1 MNLRWKVAVGA
12 QAVGLV
18 LWAAAASTDLATAST
33 LVAPLALFLGTMM
46 PATLVASSQL
56 HRFLPTSAARAVS
69 YVLLAVMLVVVVSL
83 GLLHSV
89 ASAESLL
96 LYATVSIAVW
106 GMIGLGLVL
115 TIVNGMMAA
124 LMARNYARV
133 KSGRPKAVSMMLIGG
148 GALLLT
154 APLLVLDMTETWPA
168 VAIPG
173 LFLAWLGRKRLE
185 EVHA

>member
-1 MNLRWKVAVGA
+1 MNLQWKIGIGA
-12 QAVGLV
+12 QAVGLL
-18 LWAAAASTDLATAST
+18 LWGMVAAMDLATAST
-33 LVAPLALFLGTMM
+33 LFAPLGLFLGTMV
-46 PATLVASSQL
+46 PSALVASSQL
-56 HRFLPTSAARAVS
+56 YRFLPTPAARAGS
-69 YVLLAVMLVVVVSL
+69 ILLLGVLLVVLVSL
-83 GLLHSV
+83 GLLHLV
-89 ASAESLL
+89 AEAESLL

-106 GMIGLGLVL
+106 GMIGLGVVL
-115 TIVNGMMAA
+115 TIVNTMTAA
-124 LMARNYARV
+124 VMSRNYARV
-133 KSGRPKAVSMMLIGG
+133 RSGRSKAISMVMIGC